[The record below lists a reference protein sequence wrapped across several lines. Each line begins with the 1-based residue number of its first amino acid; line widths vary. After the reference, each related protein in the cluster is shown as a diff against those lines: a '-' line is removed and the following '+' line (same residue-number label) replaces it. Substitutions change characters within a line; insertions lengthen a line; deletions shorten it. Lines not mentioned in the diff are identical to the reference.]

1 MAEKEINQ
9 INVLKSYIEIK
20 LNECNQNNKE
30 RSSIME
36 AYNQGKINAYLDIKL
51 KMEME

>member
-1 MAEKEINQ
+1 MAEKEPI
-9 INVLKSYIEIK
+9 IDVLKSYIETK
-20 LNECNQNNKE
+20 LNDCNQNKE

-51 KMEME
+51 KIKCE